1 MDKNFTLPSPQQ
13 LADIVRDLMLND
25 AQARELGFVIRHVH
39 ADLVGFFRT
48 TMTRADRIRRLKQ
61 LKTFRSALTKLVS
74 TMGKTPER
82 IADFNESLPFQ
93 LRESIGL
100 MASAE
105 LIRTVAGRQVRETG
119 ADHVRRSAGLTH
131 GSAIFH
137 HQLLKVGTEIDL
149 LLDATVKDPGG
160 RNSDPVRNFLALM
173 LARSSKDI
181 LGRRA
186 SGTAGGRFTKLVAAV
201 FGACGLTDD
210 GVEKIVERTVKSL
223 KGK

>member
-1 MDKNFTLPSPQQ
+1 MAKNFTLPTSEQ
-13 LADIVRDLMLND
+13 LMNVCRELKLNA
-25 AQARELGFVIRHVH
+25 AQARELGDVIRHVH
-39 ADLVGFFRT
+39 ADLEGYYRT
-48 TMTRADRIRRLKQ
+48 RIGRADRIRRLKQ

-137 HQLLKVGTEIDL
+137 HQLLKVS
-149 LLDATVKDPGG
+149 V
-160 RNSDPVRNFLALM
+160 
-173 LARSSKDI
+173 
-181 LGRRA
+181 
-186 SGTAGGRFTKLVAAV
+186 LVP
-201 FGACGLTDD
+201 
-210 GVEKIVERTVKSL
+210 I
-223 KGK
+223 